1 MSSSN
6 GTSLTSSDISP
17 PPGTHVRCEHRTQ
30 GGAQCLH
37 TTDDQVLQSLQPGV
51 FIHLEAKVIR
61 YCETLQSAIH
71 PNNRRICEP
80 HVTRIVGLLY
90 PRKLSANCA
99 DILLERAS
107 S

>member
-1 MSSSN
+1 MF
-6 GTSLTSSDISP
+6 
-17 PPGTHVRCEHRTQ
+17 
-30 GGAQCLH
+30 
-37 TTDDQVLQSLQPGV
+37 GV
-51 FIHLEAKVIR
+51 STEPKVGPNVSILL
-61 YCETLQSAIH
+61 TLQSAIH